1 MVYLVETTFSAGV
14 YLSKVAIKYNP
25 YLKNARI
32 SEFDDYSMAVKKLLD
47 NAEIEIKCNGVA
59 ISKEKITP
67 NILYKV
73 KSDRLYA
80 VVSNFCG
87 VGFVKENELQN
98 FLRRY
103 ELNNTYT
110 KYNFTYLSAQKYV
123 LAMNPDIPSGR
134 IFDSGV
140 PIEGRWY
147 RRNWWWRLNG

>member
-32 SEFDDYSMAVKKLLD
+32 SEFDDYSMAVKNLLD

-73 KSDRLYA
+73 KSDRIYA
-80 VVSNFCG
+80 IISNFGG

-110 KYNFTYLSAQKYV
+110 KCNFTYLSAQKYV

-134 IFDSGV
+134 IFESGV

-147 RRNWWWRLNG
+147 RRNGWWRLNG